1 MFKQRLH
8 LRHILFAKLFDL
20 RFLLICQLQLFR
32 KAVLQRPFG
41 MKARMP
47 KAARSVPP
55 VCSIFPF
62 SMAFAVK
69 APLRMMPCRQT
80 HLRPRHIAMPASVP
94 HAMAFR
100 RAKCQRQHRQG
111 YRHAAGKSG
120 SRSNQHILS
129 SFFHCQNPFLIL
141 LILVRN
147 LPNRPLSPASC
158 RLHKRFGFAPFPPPL
173 HFLLPP
179 AVRHI
184 CQSSRYASF
193 SCSFC
198 LALCSRDFSVPGLM
212 PSLFAAAS

>member
-20 RFLLICQLQLFR
+20 HFLFICQLQLFR

-80 HLRPRHIAMPASVP
+80 HLRPRHIAVPASVP

-100 RAKCQRQHRQG
+100 RAKCQRQYRQG

-141 LILVRN
+141 LIPRSK
-147 LPNRPLSPASC
+147 SPEPSVVPRVMPSAQTFWVCAFSAAAA
-158 RLHKRFGFAPFPPPL
+158 LFV
-173 HFLLPP
+173 PP
-179 AVRHI
+179 AARHI
-184 CQSSRYASF
+184 RQSSRYASF